1 MYTRYQ
7 VVLIETGFERVLSEW
22 QTQERAYEE
31 ARKEQQTL
39 SEGKYV
45 EVRAHT
51 GAF

>member
-7 VVLIETGFERVLSEW
+7 VVLVKKQGDVVLSEW
-22 QTQERAYEE
+22 QTQVAAYEE
-31 ARKEQQTL
+31 ARKVDDADCIR
-39 SEGKYV
+39 V